1 MAGAPLIIE
10 LEVRHDL
17 EAPIEVNQL
26 EVRNDLKA
34 AIELNHGM
42 GWTVVYPL
50 KSLHFRP
57 SSVLDVS
64 VRLRDDPAI
73 CGSCHGSAD
82 APLLVSQAF
91 GDFGP
96 AAANFVE
103 AEQASAKK
111 EKELRDERLKV
122 IQNANRSHACT
133 FQTKIIVK
141 FFVASGTLIICTV
154 SPLGRGVLVSL
165 TVIFVSTLFS
175 LGLAVLC
182 RGPHVPRRRR
192 QTAKFEVTCCSLY
205 MGFGMLCTLL
215 RPGKG
220 MLWIFFNLAVMVVF
234 AYQTLDLGFWIW
246 IENNELAYH
255 LHTWLGPK
263 WLRPSLLCGIPVA
276 ISGGVSIKIMAAQ
289 HSIESFAVGLIPT
302 AWGIGCLYLC
312 GLGTRRGFDI
322 AVKVFRFEVMDRL
335 LVYEGKVLGDQPC
348 ICSWPGKY
356 EAAWDALVQSSRG
369 DGLGA
374 AVVFLPAGSDR
385 FGRHDPIPAE
395 EKLEGEC
402 WCVPLYGEKKPWGC
416 KWWTIWMANIEEAVR
431 QEVELQ
437 VYFFEK
443 KKGQGKVQSFA
454 TAGLEHMRREA
465 IYARKKEFE
474 QSTEFQRAEVAGL
487 QDLSQEIGPDG
498 SSQHSRESGRLFL
511 AWLPEEDRQFLEKS
525 EGLGN
530 SQKAEVAWLEKKGYT
545 YTEIEVDVAKWQKIN

>member
-26 EVRNDLKA
+26 EVRNDLKTP
-34 AIELNHGM
+34 IELNHGM

-50 KSLHFRP
+50 KSLHFKP
-57 SSVLDVS
+57 SSVLD

-73 CGSCHGSAD
+73 RGRCHGSAD

-91 GDFGP
+91 GNFGP

-103 AEQASAKK
+103 AEQASVKK

-122 IQNANRSHACT
+122 IQDANRSDACRR
-133 FQTKIIVK
+133 QTSVIVQ
-141 FFVASGTLIICTV
+141 FFVCSGTLIICTV

-165 TVIFVSTLFS
+165 AVIFALGVFA
-175 LGLAVLC
+175 LGLAVL
-182 RGPHVPRRRR
+182 RKGSHVPQHRR
-192 QTAKFEVTCCSLY
+192 QMAKFQVTASSLY

-220 MLWIFFNLAVMVVF
+220 ILWVFLNLAVMVVF
-234 AYQTLDLGFWIW
+234 AYQTLFLGVWIW
-246 IENNELAYH
+246 IEGFELAYH

-263 WLRPSLLCGIPVA
+263 WLRPSLLRGIPVA
-276 ISGGVSIKIMAAQ
+276 ILGGVSIKIMAAQ
-289 HSIESFAVGLIPT
+289 HSIESFAVFLLPT
-302 AWGIGCLYLC
+302 VWGIACLNLC
-312 GLGTRRGFDI
+312 RRGLGFDS
-322 AVKVFRFEVMDRL
+322 AVRIFRYTVTERH
-335 LVYEGKVLGDQPC
+335 LVYEGQVLANHPC

-356 EAAWDALVQSSRG
+356 EAAWDVLVQSSRG
-369 DGLGA
+369 DSLSA

-385 FGRHDPIPAE
+385 FGRHDQIPAE

-416 KWWTIWMANIEEAVR
+416 KWWTLWMANIEEAVR
-431 QEVELQ
+431 QEAELQ

-454 TAGLEHMRREA
+454 TAGLEHMRREK

-545 YTEIEVDVAKWQKIN
+545 YTEIEIDVAKWQKMN